1 MFAHTLTGIAIFVG
15 AFAALWC
22 IIILAW
28 IVDQKER
35 QMPIYEYKCPVHGKM
50 ELKLPVEHGT
60 VECPKCGA
68 VMRRIYTPTVAIY
81 KGNGFTKGNGNDD

>member
-1 MFAHTLTGIAIFVG
+1 MFAHTLTGIVVIIG
-15 AFAALWC
+15 ALTVFWC

-28 IVDQKER
+28 IVDNKER

-50 ELKLPVEHGT
+50 ELKLPVDRGV
-60 VECPKCGA
+60 VECPTCGA

-81 KGNGFTKGNGNDD
+81 NGNGFTKGNGRDD